1 MPEKKKAESNAGQ
14 VTFSKEQILTFKRF
28 STRRDLLNV
37 LLKNGQRY
45 SMDQVET
52 AIKTFMEPK
61 GKVM

>member
-1 MPEKKKAESNAGQ
+1 MHEKKKTDSGTGP
-14 VTFSKEQILTFKRF
+14 VMFSKKQILTFKCF

-45 SMDQVET
+45 SMEQVET